1 MLIIRFSLYLII
13 LIPLHMFL
21 SDDFCEMEKK
31 KKLVIL
37 SDDEVDIFL
46 IIGRNFVLMFV

>member
-13 LIPLHMFL
+13 LIPLHIFL

-31 KKLVIL
+31 K
-37 SDDEVDIFL
+37 
-46 IIGRNFVLMFV
+46 N